1 MKNMKDAQVPAKR
14 GRKKIDLSDKETL
27 DKIKHFAGLGLS
39 DKAISTSLG
48 ISARTLARRKKDSVI
63 FGKAIKEGKI
73 EAVAAVSNALFDSAT
88 GRTGEKP
95 NISAQIFYLKN
106 QGRNEELGG
115 WTDRIEQN
123 TTYSVNLA
131 EIINDRKN
139 LIEQVPTRYKAINHA
154 SNSNNSRVDSLVINQ
169 EADKK

>member
-1 MKNMKDAQVPAKR
+1 MKTAQVPAKR

-27 DKIKHFAGLGLS
+27 NKIKHFAGLGLS
-39 DKAISTSLG
+39 DKAIADSLG
-48 ISARTLARRKKDSVI
+48 VSRATILRRKKDSAT
-63 FGKAIKEGKI
+63 FDTAIKEGKI

-139 LIEQVPTRYKAINHA
+139 LIDQVPTRYKAINHA
-154 SNSNNSRVDSLVINQ
+154 SNPDNKRVEGLVINQ